1 MPKPSEPQRFGDLA
15 PSEWPG
21 ERLGL
26 PESGPR
32 SVTRIGRRIVA
43 VLVDWGIAMLIALL
57 LAPYDSGA
65 YSWATY
71 LIFVLM
77 QILLIP
83 TLGGSIGHL
92 LMGSRVVPLSGG
104 WIGPWRPVARTLM
117 LALVIP
123 VLVWDSDQR
132 GFHDKI
138 AGTVLVRA

>member
-1 MPKPSEPQRFGDLA
+1 M
-15 PSEWPG
+15 
-21 ERLGL
+21 
-26 PESGPR
+26 
-32 SVTRIGRRIVA
+32 A